1 MFATANQNLKQ
12 MKATLIGYGR
22 MGREI
27 EKLLPSV
34 GLELAATIDND
45 EEWVARAEAFRTS
58 DVAIEFS
65 TPDTVIGNLHRCFDA
80 GVPVVCGTTG
90 WYGRMDEVLEHCRK
104 TSNALVYG
112 SNFSIGANLFFKINE
127 QMAQM
132 MNRQLQYDVTVE
144 ETHHTAKKDAPSGT
158 AITTANLIISNLD
171 RKTGWKLNAADNPAD
186 IQVVAHRIGNETGT
200 HLVRWQSGND
210 LIEITH
216 RAFNRAIFAQ
226 GAVRAARWLI
236 DHKGIYEFK
245 EIFLE
250 V

>member
-1 MFATANQNLKQ
+1 MNLLP

-27 EKLLPSV
+27 EKLLPTV
-34 GLELAATIDND
+34 GLELAATIDNE
-45 EEWVARAEAFRTS
+45 EEWVACAEAFRTS

-65 TPDTVIGNLHRCFDA
+65 TPDTVIDNLHRCFDA

-90 WYGRMDEVLEHCRK
+90 WYDRSEEILAHCRR

-127 QMAQM
+127 LTAQL
-132 MNRQLQYDVTVE
+132 MNRQEQYDVMIE

-158 AITTANLIISNLD
+158 AITTANLIIDNLN
-171 RKTGWKLNAADNPAD
+171 RKTGWKLDDASNPAD
-186 IQVVAHRIGNETGT
+186 INVVAHRIGNEPGT
-200 HLVRWQSGND
+200 HVVRYQSDND

-216 RAFNRAIFAQ
+216 RAFNRTIFAQ
-226 GAVRAARWLI
+226 GAARAARWLI
-236 DHKGIYEFK
+236 GHKGIYTFK
-245 EIFLE
+245 DIFME

>member
-1 MFATANQNLKQ
+1 
-12 MKATLIGYGR
+12 

-27 EKLLPSV
+27 EKLLPTV
-34 GLELAATIDND
+34 GLELAATIDNE
-45 EEWVARAEAFRTS
+45 EEWSAQAEVFRTS

-65 TPDTVIGNLHRCFDA
+65 TPDTVIENLRRCFNA

-90 WYGRMDEVLEHCRK
+90 WYSHCDELLDHCRH

-127 QMAQM
+127 LTAQL
-132 MNRQLQYDVTVE
+132 MNHHTQYDVIVE

-158 AITTANLIISNLD
+158 AITTANLIINNLD
-171 RKTGWKLNAADNPAD
+171 RKTGWKLNDSSNPND
-186 IQVVAHRIGNETGT
+186 INVLAHRVGNEPGT
-200 HLVRWQSGND
+200 HTVRYQSDND
-210 LIEITH
+210 FIEITH
-216 RAFNRAIFAQ
+216 KAFNRAIFAQ

-236 DHKGIYEFK
+236 DHKGIYPFK
-245 EIFLE
+245 DIFME